1 VGKKLILVA
10 ISLIVFSSQ
19 ILAAKAE
26 YAITP
31 VKDNVYRF
39 TAGNYHSVFMV
50 TAEGIIVTDPID
62 PGAANYLQKELKKR
76 FKQPVKYLL
85 YSHNH
90 VDHVLGGEVYA
101 DQGATVVAH
110 EYAAEDIVWTKLP
123 TAKPDVTFRDEFTVN
138 LGGSSVHLQYHGPNN
153 GRGSVSMRFMPANVM
168 HVVDWIVVGRMPYQ
182 NLVGYDIHGMIRS
195 TQEILAMEP
204 FAVFVGGHADIG
216 DRDDVQNY
224 LGYLQSLYNGVRDA
238 MLAGKSLPEIQSE
251 LQLPQYASLKMYE
264 AWLPMNI
271 EGVYNTFIDRSYF
284 QFRKDIGA
292 DD

>member
-1 VGKKLILVA
+1 MGKKLILVA